1 MTINEKELSKGQIVK
16 LNALRK
22 SVGDDLAEDVFSKWM
37 KRQASSK
44 KTEKADPVAEKLKAA
59 LSSLEK
65 DDMFRLGNQG
75 YTVRR
80 ARGKGASGFIVEKNE
95 KDK

>member
-1 MTINEKELSKGQIVK
+1 MAIDEKELSKGQIVK

-22 SVGDDLAEDVFSKWM
+22 SVGDDLAEDVFTKWM

-44 KTEKADPVAEKLKAA
+44 VVERSDPVAEKLKAA
-59 LSSLEK
+59 LSALEK
-65 DDMFRLGNQG
+65 DDTFRLGNQG

-80 ARGKGASGFIVEKNE
+80 ARGKGASGFIVEKNV
-95 KDK
+95 KS

>member
-1 MTINEKELSKGQIVK
+1 MAVDEKALNKGQIRK

-37 KRQASSK
+37 KQQDSGK
-44 KTEKADPVAEKLKAA
+44 PVEKVDPVAEKLAVA
-59 LSSLEK
+59 LAGLEK
-65 DDMFRLGNQG
+65 DSGFRLGNQG

-80 ARGKGASGFIVEKNE
+80 ARGKGASGFIVEKNA
-95 KDK
+95 KA